1 MVYFWNS
8 FRDELI
14 ITAVVLSLT
23 AGTTFFY
30 VYQTSKPQGGVKV
43 NQEKLKTLGAMTEDS
58 QTETDETQATDS
70 SGPTPEPSPTPT
82 PTPNPLIAEVN
93 YGEGKEYSNAQYI
106 WTIEQ
111 PKLSFNSET
120 NTGRK
125 LNVEMVVAN
134 KGFAAGISNRVY
146 ATVVKDGVVI
156 VPQAAM
162 SVSESK
168 IIFPGQQLTFLA
180 TISLIEG
187 TDVSQ
192 LIYKPGGTLS
202 ETVHPLTINSIAP

>member
-1 MVYFWNS
+1 MTPYFWNS

-30 VYQTSKPQGGVKV
+30 VYQSNRPLASVKID
-43 NQEKLKTLGAMTEDS
+43 QEKLKTLGATTEGD
-58 QTETDETQATDS
+58 TEVTEPAGSAVATPPET
-70 SGPTPEPSPTPT
+70 SPTPSA
-82 PTPNPLIAEVN
+82 TPNPLIAEVP
-93 YGEGKEYSNAQYI
+93 YGEGKEYSTAAYI
-106 WTIEQ
+106 WTVSQ

-120 NTGRK
+120 NTSRR
-125 LNVEMVVAN
+125 LTVEMVIAN
-134 KGFAAGISNRVY
+134 KNFQAGISNRVY
-146 ATVVKDGVVI
+146 ATVVKDGAVI

-168 IIFPGQQLTFLA
+168 MIFPGQQLTFTA
-180 TISLIEG
+180 TLGLIEG

-192 LIYKPGGTLS
+192 IIYKPGGVLS
-202 ETVHPLTINSIAP
+202 DSIHPLTPGVVAP